1 MTTVTSKNAQNK
13 FGSMLD
19 TAQKEPVTITRH
31 DRPVAVVVSPERY
44 AELEALED
52 SVWALRARMAA
63 QSGFIGT
70 DETREFIER
79 TLNADAE
86 PVQER

>member
-1 MTTVTSKNAQNK
+1 MTKLTSKNAQNR

-19 TAQKEPVTITRH
+19 AVQKEPVTITRH
-31 DRPVAVVVSPERY
+31 DRPVAVVLSPERY

-52 SVWALRARMAA
+52 SVWALRARMASE
-63 QSGFIGT
+63 SGFLGA

-79 TLNADAE
+79 MLNADAE
-86 PVQER
+86 PIQGR

>member
-13 FGSMLD
+13 FGAMLD

-52 SVWALRARMAA
+52 SVWALRARMATK
-63 QSGFIGT
+63 SGFLGT
-70 DETREFIER
+70 EETREFIER
-79 TLNADAE
+79 TLNADAQS
-86 PVQER
+86 VTGR